1 MSVVNRAAS
10 VVVDTSRSPH
20 ALYRPLPVS
29 AVRLEDTFWAPRIR
43 ANRDVSI
50 PAQLDLL
57 ERTGRLANFRRGAGK
72 EEGRF
77 EGLSFNDSDVYKW
90 LEAASWAL
98 ATDPDPGLGR
108 RVDDVIRE
116 VADAQQPDGYLDTFY
131 TAGDA
136 GQRWTELTRTHE
148 LYCAG
153 HLIQAAVAHRR
164 ATGKTSLL
172 DVARRFADHIC
183 DVLGPA
189 EAGKQPGTDGHP
201 EIEMAMVELAR
212 ETGDRRYLDQA
223 RYFLDVRGRGLVGG
237 DEYHQDHRPFRG
249 FDAMVGHAVRILYL
263 NAGAADVYAETGDPA
278 LLATLER
285 LWQNTTRRRMY
296 VTGGLGA
303 RHEGEAFGDDY
314 ELPNARAYTETCAAI
329 GSAMWNWRMLLL
341 TGEAKYADLLE
352 WTLYNAF
359 LPGLALDGRSY
370 FYVNPL
376 ADEGRHRRRPWF
388 ACACCPPNVA
398 RTLASVAGY
407 FSTVSDDGIQV
418 HLYAQGTADISL
430 PDGRTVRLRQRTRYP
445 WDGDVALEVDGE
457 GEFALSVRL
466 PAWCENGA
474 AVEVNGEPVRAEV
487 RPGSY
492 VRLQRTW
499 LPGDVVRLRLPMP
512 ARLIEAHPRVV
523 ENAGRWAVARGP
535 LVYCVEQVDHPGVD
549 LDGIVLSRGV
559 SFATEERPSF
569 LGGVVVMTA
578 SGREERSAI
587 EWGDDL
593 YRSVDPLAEEP
604 PNAHPVSLMAIP
616 YYVWAN
622 REAGAMRVWLRH
634 E

>member
-72 EEGRF
+72 EGGRF
-77 EGLSFNDSDVYKW
+77 EGLSFDDSDVYKW

-116 VADAQQPDGYLDTFY
+116 VADAQQPDGYLDNFY

-341 TGEAKYADLLE
+341 TGEAQYADLLE

-407 FSTVSDDGIQV
+407 FSTVSDAGIQV

-499 LPGDVVRLRLPMP
+499 LAGDVVRLRLPMP
-512 ARLIEAHPRVV
+512 ARLIEPHPRVV

-559 SFATEERPSF
+559 AFATEERPSF

-578 SGREERSAI
+578 SGREERSTI

-604 PNAHPVSLMAIP
+604 PN
-616 YYVWAN
+616 
-622 REAGAMRVWLRH
+622 
-634 E
+634 

>member
-1 MSVVNRAAS
+1 M
-10 VVVDTSRSPH
+10 
-20 ALYRPLPVS
+20 
-29 AVRLEDTFWAPRIR
+29 
-43 ANRDVSI
+43 
-50 PAQLDLL
+50 
-57 ERTGRLANFRRGAGK
+57 
-72 EEGRF
+72 
-77 EGLSFNDSDVYKW
+77 
-90 LEAASWAL
+90 
-98 ATDPDPGLGR
+98 
-108 RVDDVIRE
+108 
-116 VADAQQPDGYLDTFY
+116 ADAQQPDGYLDTFY
-131 TAGDA
+131 TVGDA

-285 LWQNTTRRRMY
+285 LWQNTARRRMY

-359 LPGLALDGRSY
+359 LPGLALDGWSY

-388 ACACCPPNVA
+388 ACACCPPNAA

-457 GEFALSVRL
+457 GDFALSVRL

-492 VRLQRTW
+492 LRLQRTW

-512 ARLIEAHPRVV
+512 ARLIEPHPRVV

-535 LVYCVEQVDHPGVD
+535 LVY
-549 LDGIVLSRGV
+549 
-559 SFATEERPSF
+559 
-569 LGGVVVMTA
+569 
-578 SGREERSAI
+578 
-587 EWGDDL
+587 
-593 YRSVDPLAEEP
+593 
-604 PNAHPVSLMAIP
+604 
-616 YYVWAN
+616 
-622 REAGAMRVWLRH
+622 
-634 E
+634 